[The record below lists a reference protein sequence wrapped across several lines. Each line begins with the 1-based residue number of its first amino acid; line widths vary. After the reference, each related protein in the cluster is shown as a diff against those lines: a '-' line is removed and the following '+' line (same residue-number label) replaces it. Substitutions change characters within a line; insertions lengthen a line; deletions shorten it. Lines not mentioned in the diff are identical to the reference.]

1 MMSRLILWPFE
12 LCLKSY
18 FFVYSLFSR
27 VADTDEDTNKSGIVE
42 GAKGVYS
49 SSAANID
56 NSGKGSYAVKAG
68 KIPA

>member
-1 MMSRLILWPFE
+1 MNKLILWQFD
-12 LCLKSY
+12 LRLKSY

-27 VADTDEDTNKSGIVE
+27 IGDTDEGANQSGTVE

-56 NSGKGSYAVKAG
+56 SSGKGTYSVKAG
-68 KIPA
+68 KIPSA

>member
-1 MMSRLILWPFE
+1 
-12 LCLKSY
+12 
-18 FFVYSLFSR
+18 
-27 VADTDEDTNKSGIVE
+27 VE

>member
-1 MMSRLILWPFE
+1 
-12 LCLKSY
+12 
-18 FFVYSLFSR
+18 LFSR
-27 VADTDEDTNKSGIVE
+27 INTEDGTGQSGSVE

-56 NSGKGSYAVKAG
+56 STGKGTYSVKAG